1 MSPTAQS
8 STCDVDLRAE
18 IERMRTLGV
27 DQLRTL
33 WRSAFGLAAPPA
45 LTKDLIARMLAWRLQ
60 EQSMG
65 GLNQAT
71 VKLLYGI
78 RQGEHSP
85 NQGKRRFKSGTVL
98 VREYQGK
105 RHTVTI
111 VPGGFVWG
119 EKTYAS
125 LSIIARAITGTAW
138 SGPRFFGLRAVR
150 DPTGGDGTE
159 KPALMPGGAS
169 GGERSPQSAGPP
181 PVRRTVAAR

>member
-1 MSPTAQS
+1 MIPRAQS
-8 STCDVDLRAE
+8 STGDDDLGAE
-18 IERMRTLGV
+18 IERMRRLGV

-33 WRSAFGLAAPPA
+33 WRATFGLAAPPA
-45 LTKDLIARMLAWRLQ
+45 LTKDLIARMLTWRLQ
-60 EQSMG
+60 EQSIG

-71 VKLLYGI
+71 VKLLNDI

-85 NQGKRRFKSGTVL
+85 EARKRRLRSGTVL
-98 VREYQGK
+98 VREYQGE

-111 VPGGFVWG
+111 VPSGFVWG

-125 LSIIARAITGTAW
+125 LSVIAREITGTAW

-150 DPTGGDGTE
+150 APEGGDGTQR
-159 KPALMPGGAS
+159 PALMPGDAS
-169 GGERSPQSAGPP
+169 EGERSPPSAGPP

>member
-1 MSPTAQS
+1 MIPRAQS
-8 STCDVDLRAE
+8 STRDDELRAE
-18 IERMRTLGV
+18 IEGMRALGV

-33 WRSAFGLAAPPA
+33 WRSTFGLAAPPA
-45 LTKDLIARMLAWRLQ
+45 LTKDLVARMLAWRLQ

-71 VKLLYGI
+71 VKLLNSI

-85 NQGKRRFKSGTVL
+85 DRGKRRLRSGTVL
-98 VREYQGK
+98 VREYQGE
-105 RHTVTI
+105 RYAVTI

-138 SGPRFFGLRAVR
+138 NGPRFFGLRTVR
-150 DPTGGDGTE
+150 EPAAGDGTE
-159 KPALMPGGAS
+159 K
-169 GGERSPQSAGPP
+169 
-181 PVRRTVAAR
+181 AAI

>member
-1 MSPTAQS
+1 MTPRAQS
-8 STCDVDLRAE
+8 STGDDDLRAE
-18 IERMRTLGV
+18 IERMPMLHV

-33 WRSAFGLAAPPA
+33 WRSTFGLAAPPA
-45 LTKDLIARMLAWRLQ
+45 LTKDLIARMLAWRIQ
-60 EQSMG
+60 EQSTG

-71 VKLLYGI
+71 VKLLNDI

-85 NQGKRRFKSGTVL
+85 EARKRRLRSGTVL
-98 VREYQGK
+98 VREYQGE

-111 VPGGFVWG
+111 VPGGFVWR

-150 DPTGGDGTE
+150 EPAGGDGTE
-159 KPALMPGGAS
+159 KPAIMPGDAS
-169 GGERSPQSAGPP
+169 GGDSSGRLAAHPSADPK
-181 PVRRTVAAR
+181 VATP

>member
-1 MSPTAQS
+1 MTPMGQS
-8 STCDVDLRAE
+8 SIGGDDLRAE

-33 WRSAFGLAAPPA
+33 WRSTFGLAAPPA

-60 EQSMG
+60 EQSIG

-71 VKLLYGI
+71 VKLLNSM
-78 RQGEHSP
+78 RQGENSP
-85 NQGKRRFKSGTVL
+85 DARKRRLRSGTVL
-98 VREYQGK
+98 VREYQGE

-150 DPTGGDGTE
+150 EPAGGDETE
-159 KPALMPGGAS
+159 KPIVPGDAS
-169 GGERSPQSAGPP
+169 QGECSGRLARLPR
-181 PVRRTVAAR
+181 VRRTMATP